1 MVGATHPWCD
11 GYRDYYGN
19 SIYNPRSVSNALS
32 DGLCQSYWTA
42 TGLMDETSWYISN
55 NVEAVRDDVVE
66 MVAGNAV
73 RIRFQEYYGAERMQ
87 LRTRSDILSA
97 MVVYGF
103 LTY

>member
-1 MVGATHPWCD
+1 
-11 GYRDYYGN
+11 
-19 SIYNPRSVSNALS
+19 
-32 DGLCQSYWTA
+32 
-42 TGLMDETSWYISN
+42 
-55 NVEAVRDDVVE
+55 

>member
-1 MVGATHPWCD
+1 MVGAAHPWCD

-42 TGLMDETSWYISN
+42 TGSMDETSWYISN
-55 NVEAVRDDVVE
+55 NVEAVCDDIVE

-73 RIRFQEYYGAERMQ
+73 RIRFQEYYGADAASYPFRHTECNGGIDFS
-87 LRTRSDILSA
+87 RTRL
-97 MVVYGF
+97 
-103 LTY
+103 